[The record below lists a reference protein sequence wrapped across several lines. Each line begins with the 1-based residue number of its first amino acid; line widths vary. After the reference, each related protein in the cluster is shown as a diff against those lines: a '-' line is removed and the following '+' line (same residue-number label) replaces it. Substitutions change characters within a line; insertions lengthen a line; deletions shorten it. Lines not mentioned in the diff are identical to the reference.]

1 MNLSLAW
8 VTPFSSASDISAF
21 SYNLLG
27 EFSRVANIIGA
38 RISVFVNENGPR
50 YWSPLPT
57 VALSGTEM
65 DREMLLGFDFVV
77 FNIGN
82 NLPNHEHINRLALDL
97 PAVIIVHDLVM
108 QHAIAGMLSLGDRN
122 GVGRSDVYSLLMGAF
137 YGARGLDAVAQSRL
151 CVRDAPLLYAPWET
165 LEVTAFP
172 LVEPFID
179 TAAAVVLHSAHAEM
193 ALRLPVGTP
202 MLRLALP
209 WDQKPS
215 PTDGELRDWAIRT
228 RTTIQCSIVCIGGIR
243 RDKCLDQ
250 VILAFAHSED
260 LRAGASLTIAGHAEE
275 TAYLATLERL
285 VTQFGLGRWITF
297 ELSASNDR
305 LHQIKLAA
313 DVFVNLRCPNTESAS
328 GSLTEQLNAGKPVVV
343 YPSGAYLEV
352 DADAVIRVDRA
363 GGVACLAAAL
373 EGAVR
378 DPEARVRIGAA
389 GRAFVRRI
397 GRADYVSRLWDFL
410 CANRELLEVR
420 KACTAGRRAIPSVT
434 PEAVRPEW
442 LSGVNHARRL
452 FAGLRG
458 NRLALEVLPFQSW
471 DDALL
476 AAYVAVGVFGQAP
489 GSSLEAVLK
498 AGLPGADRADWYQ
511 AAAEAHLVWRMT
523 EEPDLLAGV
532 IPRGA
537 DVPMLLPRAWQ
548 LLAALGRWSLV
559 RCCYVGLLGRGA
571 HQDEIVWHA
580 IHPVN
585 AMLGDVVE
593 AFLGSPAFQTR
604 QTSPDAV
611 LALRQGLQATEV
623 PIAAFTV
630 LPQDATILFT
640 TAQPRCIDYLA
651 PGWYELEEEGTWS
664 RTSDATLLFGIAS
677 PSAAFQLTVT
687 GRLIDAPG
695 AARTLRVHVDGRQ
708 ALSCLVESAGW
719 LTLSVSIDHTPDAPS
734 AHVVRFDCQYTVSP
748 RDVGHGEDKRPL
760 GFCLRSIVLMPD
772 LAGKAMPPAREVRII
787 SAGAGDQADFVAA
800 GLDLFDRHVA
810 AMRGAA
816 AGRDFDAAYYS
827 KHRARF
833 VKTLAFIPP
842 AARGGRALEIGATAF
857 LQVALK
863 AVFRYAEIVGTESS
877 TLIEHKIYRKQIEAA
892 EINTRNLTVSIDIE
906 SDIFPFPD
914 ASFDLVLCC
923 EVIEHLDVDP
933 MFMLAEINRICEAQ
947 GRLVLT
953 TPNCCSARNLWQ
965 IARGFRPHFFMQ
977 YARNRSPYR
986 HNFEYDIHALT
997 ILLQAAGFTIET
1009 LETHDVF
1016 EPPLPE
1022 AQAFIQRTGVPATF
1036 RGDDIF
1042 ILARRTGP
1050 VSNRWPEAMY
1060 V

>member
-38 RISVFVNENGPR
+38 RISLFVNENGPR

-65 DREMLLGFDFVV
+65 DREMLLDFDFVV
-77 FNIGN
+77 FNVGN
-82 NLPNHEHINRLALDL
+82 NLPNHEHINRLALEL
-97 PAVIIVHDLVM
+97 PAVVIVHDLVM
-108 QHAIAGMLSLGDRN
+108 QHAVAGMLALGDRN
-122 GVGRSDVYSLLMGAF
+122 GDGRSDIYSLLMGAC
-137 YGARGLDAVAQSRL
+137 YGTRGLDAVAQSRL
-151 CVRDAPLLYAPWET
+151 CVLDAPPLYTPWET
-165 LEVTAFP
+165 SEVTAFP
-172 LVEPFID
+172 LIEPFID
-179 TAAAVVLHSAHAEM
+179 TAAAVVLHSAYAEA
-193 ALRLPVGTP
+193 ALHLPVGTP

-215 PTDGELRDWAIRT
+215 PTDGELRDWAVRT
-228 RTTIQCSIVCIGGIR
+228 RTTIQCNIVCFGGIR
-243 RDKCLDQ
+243 CDKCLDQ

-260 LRAGASLTIAGHAEE
+260 LRAAASLTIAGHAED

-285 VTQFGLGRWITF
+285 VTEFGLGRCVTF

-313 DVFVNLRCPNTESAS
+313 DIFVNLRCPNAESAS

-352 DADAVIRVDRA
+352 DAAAVIRVDRA
-363 GGVACLAAAL
+363 EGVTRLAAAL
-373 EGAVR
+373 EEAVR

-410 CANRELLEVR
+410 CANREILEAR
-420 KACTAGRRAIPSVT
+420 KACTVGRRAIPSVT
-434 PEAVRPEW
+434 AEAVRPEW

-476 AAYVAVGVFGQAP
+476 AAYVAAGVFGQAP
-489 GSSLEAVLK
+489 GSLLEAVLK

-511 AAAEAHLVWRMT
+511 ATAEAHLVWRMT
-523 EEPDLLAGV
+523 EEPDLLVDV
-532 IPRGA
+532 IRHGT

-548 LLAALGRWSLV
+548 LLAALGRWAFV

-571 HQDEIVWHA
+571 NQDEIVGHA

-585 AMLGDVVE
+585 AMMGGVVE
-593 AFLGSPAFQTR
+593 AFLGSPEFQSR
-604 QTSPDAV
+604 QSSPDAV
-611 LALRQGLQATEV
+611 LAPRQGLQAMEV
-623 PIAAFTV
+623 PIAAFAV
-630 LPQDATILFT
+630 LPQDVTILFT
-640 TAQPRCIDYLA
+640 TAQSRCVDYLA
-651 PGWYELEEEGTWS
+651 PGWYGLEEEGTWS
-664 RTSDATLLFGIAS
+664 WTSDATLLFGIAS
-677 PSAAFQLTVT
+677 SSAALQLGVT
-687 GRLIDAPG
+687 GRLIDTPG
-695 AARTLRVHVDGRQ
+695 TARTLRVHVDGRQ
-708 ALSCLVESAGW
+708 VLSRLVETAEW
-719 LTLSVSIDHTPDAPS
+719 LMLSVSINHTPDAPS

-748 RDVGHGEDKRPL
+748 RDIGHSEDERPL

-772 LAGKAMPPAREVRII
+772 LAGKAMSSAREVRII
-787 SAGAGDQADFVAA
+787 STGAHVQADFVAA

-810 AMRGAA
+810 AMRGATP
-816 AGRDFDAAYYS
+816 GRDFDATYYS

-833 VKTLAFIPP
+833 AKTLAFIPP
-842 AARGGRALEIGATAF
+842 AADGSRALEIGATAF

-863 AVFRYAEIVGTESS
+863 AVFHYAEIVGTESS
-877 TLIEHKIYRKQIEAA
+877 TLIEHKIYHKQIEAA

-906 SDIFPFPD
+906 SDIFRSRMPV
-914 ASFDLVLCC
+914 S
-923 EVIEHLDVDP
+923 IS
-933 MFMLAEINRICEAQ
+933 
-947 GRLVLT
+947 
-953 TPNCCSARNLWQ
+953 CSA
-965 IARGFRPHFFMQ
+965 AR
-977 YARNRSPYR
+977 
-986 HNFEYDIHALT
+986 
-997 ILLQAAGFTIET
+997 
-1009 LETHDVF
+1009 
-1016 EPPLPE
+1016 
-1022 AQAFIQRTGVPATF
+1022 
-1036 RGDDIF
+1036 
-1042 ILARRTGP
+1042 
-1050 VSNRWPEAMY
+1050 
-1060 V
+1060 